1 MQPASGVVAAE
12 PAVST
17 SPRRSPLVI
26 ALAVS
31 TAVSGVLTLYSL
43 IQSPVSSRLAR
54 LYEIFPLE
62 FVNLSRFMT
71 LVLGFALVL
80 SSLNLFRRKR
90 RAYHAVIVLACLS
103 IVFHL
108 TKGVDYEHALLSLLL
123 ILLLVAG
130 RRHFTV
136 RSGRPV
142 LRPALLGV
150 GAALAVGIGYGVLGF
165 WLLDPREFGI
175 DFTMGEAVRQTL
187 RGLSLAGDPRLVP
200 HTRHAA
206 WFLDSLPLMSATVV
220 VYALTLLFRP
230 VLYRLRVAPQ
240 ERTAAGEIVHQH
252 GRSSLDFFK
261 LWPDK
266 SRFFPLSKRAFLAY
280 SVAGGFALVP
290 GRPCRPRRRDRI
302 DGSRVRGHVRRERL
316 GLRLL

>member
-1 MQPASGVVAAE
+1 M
-12 PAVST
+12 
-17 SPRRSPLVI
+17 
-26 ALAVS
+26 S

-90 RAYHAVIVLACLS
+90 RAYHAVVVLACLS

-240 ERTAAGEIVHQH
+240 ERTAAGEIVHQA
-252 GRSSLDFFK
+252 R
-261 LWPDK
+261 
-266 SRFFPLSKRAFLAY
+266 
-280 SVAGGFALVP
+280 ALVARLLQALAGQVAVLSVVEARIP
-290 GRPCRPRRRDRI
+290 GVQRRRRLRAGTGRPCRPRRRDRI
-302 DGSRVRGHVRRERL
+302 DGSRVRSHVRRERL